1 MTTIVL
7 LDSDSNALDALVSA
21 VLELKEDW
29 VVHGINTGAQA
40 LKLASQEDIDII
52 ITETNLCDTT
62 GFELLNNVRVAH
74 ENIIRFTLTADLESE
89 IVLESARV
97 NHRFIAKPVTL
108 VQLIANIE
116 GSLEL
121 RDSLTQKPLLAMTD
135 NIKSIPVLPVV
146 YNEMMRELA
155 SAHSSL
161 LRVGEIIESDT
172 GLTITVLKIV
182 NSAFYGLNQRV
193 ESVGQAVALLG
204 VHLIKNITLT
214 AKVFSK
220 FEGSQISLKR
230 LTELNEQAI
239 ATGALA
245 NQFARHAKLSKGIV
259 DHCQLTG
266 MLCNVG
272 ELIATTK
279 LDSDDAEHTQISS
292 SLLGAYILRS
302 WTMPDAIIEAIAL
315 QHEPSSTHISAISPT
330 VILQSIRYL
339 QRQHTDV
346 TDTEQRQQCLEHL
359 LSFTNSDMAEAWL
372 NDFQALSQLTESAS
386 QQAA

>member
-7 LDSDSNALDALVSA
+7 LDSDNDALGALVSA
-21 VLELKEDW
+21 MLELKKDW
-29 VVHGINTGAQA
+29 VVHGINTGEQA
-40 LKLASQEDIDII
+40 LKLASQENIDVI
-52 ITETNLCDTT
+52 ITETKLGDTT
-62 GFELLNNVRVAH
+62 GYDLLHEVQKAH
-74 ENIIRFTLTADLESE
+74 ENIIRFTLTADFESE
-89 IVLESARV
+89 IILESARV
-97 NHRFIAKPVTL
+97 NHRFIAKPVTPA
-108 VQLIANIE
+108 QLIANIE

-121 RDSLTQKPLLAMTD
+121 RDLLAQKPLLVMAN
-135 NIKSIPVLPVV
+135 NIKSIPALPAV
-146 YNEMMRELA
+146 YNEMMQELA
-155 SAHSSL
+155 SSHSSL
-161 LRVGEIIESDT
+161 LRVGDIIESDT

-230 LTELNEQAI
+230 LTELNEQAMM
-239 ATGALA
+239 TGALA
-245 NQFARHAKLSKGIV
+245 NQFARYAKLSKGIV
-259 DHCQLTG
+259 NHCHLTG

-279 LDSDDAEHTQISS
+279 LEGDDAEHMQITS
-292 SLLGAYILRS
+292 SLIGAYVLRS

-315 QHEPSSTHISAISPT
+315 QHEPPSTHTNSISPL

-339 QRQHTDV
+339 QRQYTDAM
-346 TDTEQRQQCLEHL
+346 DTEQRQLCLEHL
-359 LSFTNSDMAEAWL
+359 TIFVPSVMAEAWL
-372 NDFQALSQLTESAS
+372 DAFQALSQLKESDA